1 MHFQFPLLQFFKVF
15 LHFEDQT
22 LTLGSF
28 SYVYYVLL
36 YVMYVM
42 EEVLNS
48 EWKWQTKENILRK
61 KRIYESSSNCNC
73 VSEKAF
79 VNSKYTNVKY
89 Y

>member
-36 YVMYVM
+36 YVM
-42 EEVLNS
+42 EKVLIVSGNDKQRKIYY
-48 EWKWQTKENILRK
+48 ERKEFTKALATATAYLK
-61 KRIYESSSNCNC
+61 KLS
-73 VSEKAF
+73 
-79 VNSKYTNVKY
+79 
-89 Y
+89 

>member
-42 EEVLNS
+42 EEVLSS
-48 EWKWQTKENILRK
+48 ELK
-61 KRIYESSSNCNC
+61 
-73 VSEKAF
+73 
-79 VNSKYTNVKY
+79 
-89 Y
+89 

>member
-36 YVMYVM
+36 YVM

-48 EWKWQTKENILRK
+48 EWK
-61 KRIYESSSNCNC
+61 
-73 VSEKAF
+73 
-79 VNSKYTNVKY
+79 
-89 Y
+89 

>member
-42 EEVLNS
+42 EEVIIV
-48 EWKWQTKENILRK
+48 QTKENILRK
-61 KRIYESSSNCNC
+61 KRTIYESSQR
-73 VSEKAF
+73 AF
-79 VNSKYTNVKY
+79 VNSK
-89 Y
+89 